1 MFLKNHNKA
10 AIIWQDVE
18 INYSS
23 VMENVDK
30 FYSLIDNIPAE
41 KIAIFSENRPEWIY
55 AFFAGWKKNAT
66 VVPIDH
72 LSTADEVAYILTDCK
87 PDIIFISKEKEKI
100 INDAISQ
107 IDYDLKELVF
117 EDIPGDSSSEPG
129 MDFPAPDDERT
140 AVIIYTSGTTGDPK
154 GVMLSFKNLL
164 TNIHAVTEEIKI
176 LTADDVYLGLLPF
189 HHIFP
194 LMGTVIVPLY
204 MGGTIA
210 MSPSM
215 SAEDIINTLQKY
227 KVSIIIGVPR
237 LYSAIFKGVKDK
249 INSSAAARFL
259 FNLAEKLNSRSF
271 SRKVFGKVHEKF
283 GGNIKFLVCGGA
295 ALNREIGQGFKT
307 LGFELLEGFGM
318 TEAAPMIT
326 FTRPG
331 KVKVGSGGQPLTA
344 NEVKIA
350 DGEVIAK
357 GPNIMK
363 GYYNRP
369 EETKEVLK
377 DGWLYTGDLGY
388 LDEDNS
394 LFITGRRKE
403 IIVLSNGKNINPEE
417 IENKLAEFDLVQEA
431 GVFADGDN
439 LHAVI
444 YPNLAVVQRSG
455 VSNLE
460 EAFLWDV
467 VDKYNLKVSPHKKIS
482 NFSLINEELPRT
494 RLSKLKR
501 FLLPELVKRREK
513 IRESVEE
520 PDIEE
525 YEIVKKFLIELK
537 GTSVYPGD
545 HLEIDLGLDSL
556 DRVTFQVFLNE
567 TFGLNVKDEDF
578 INYPTVEKLAE
589 HISKTKTKTDLED
602 INWGRILSEK
612 IHLNLPKSWVTH
624 NIFKNAA
631 RILLKSYFRLKVA
644 GHKKIPDGPVIIAPN
659 HQSFFD
665 GLFVASFLKNKHMK
679 KTYFYAKEKHVRNK
693 IVKFIADRHNVIV
706 MDINKDLKS
715 SLQKLAS
722 VLEKG
727 KNIII
732 FPEGTRTKTGDLG
745 KFKKTFAILSREL
758 KVPVVPVAIDGAYEA
773 LPKGARW
780 PKPFKEISVKF
791 LDPVMPGEHSYESL
805 SDLVYQ
811 KVNAELQ

>member
-1 MFLKNHNKA
+1 MFLKDHKKT
-10 AIIWQDVE
+10 AIVWNDNP

-23 VMENVDK
+23 VVSKVNNIGT
-30 FYSLIDNIPAE
+30 LIDDIPAE
-41 KIAIFSENRPEWIY
+41 KIAIYSENRPEWIY
-55 AFFAGWKKNAT
+55 AFFAGWKMDAT

-72 LSTADEVAYILTDCK
+72 LSTADEVAYIINDCR
-87 PDIIFISKEKEKI
+87 PEILFISKEKEEI
-100 INDAISQ
+100 INEVLKQ
-107 IDYDLKELVF
+107 IDYDFKVMIF
-117 EDIPGDSSSEPG
+117 EDLPEESSNESEIE
-129 MDFPAPDDERT
+129 FPPLDEEKT
-140 AVIIYTSGTTGDPK
+140 AVIIYTSGTTGSPK

-164 TNIHAVTEEIKI
+164 TNIIAVTQEIEI

-194 LMGTVIVPLY
+194 LMGTVIVPMY

-215 SAEDIINTLQKY
+215 SAEDIIGTLQKY

-249 INSSAAARFL
+249 INSSGVARL
-259 FNLAEKLNSRSF
+259 LYNLAEKLNSQAF
-271 SRKVFGKVHEKF
+271 SRKIFKKVHEKF
-283 GGNIKFLVCGGA
+283 GGNIKYLVCGGA
-295 ALNREIGQGFKT
+295 ALNTDVGQGFKT

-331 KVKVGSGGQPLTA
+331 RVKVGSGGQPLTA
-344 NEVKIA
+344 NEVKIV
-350 DGEVIAK
+350 DGEVVAK
-357 GPNIMK
+357 GPNVMK

-369 EETKEVLK
+369 EETSEVLK
-377 DGWLYTGDLGY
+377 DGWLHTGDLGY

-444 YPNLAVVQRSG
+444 YPNLATVQRSG
-455 VSNLE
+455 ISNLE

-467 VDKYNLKVSPHKKIS
+467 VDRYNLKVSPHKKIS

-501 FLLPELVKRREK
+501 FLLPELVNRREK

-537 GTSVYPGD
+537 EASVYPAD

-556 DRVTFQVFLNE
+556 DRVTFQVFLSE
-567 TFGLNVKDEDF
+567 TFGINVSDEDLVK
-578 INYPTVEKLAE
+578 YPTVEKLSE
-589 HISKTKTKTDLED
+589 HISKTKTKTNLED

-612 IHLNLPKSWVTH
+612 INLNLPKSWVTH
-624 NIFKNAA
+624 NIFKNAS

-679 KTYFYAKEKHVRNK
+679 ETYFYAKEKHVRNK

-722 VLEKG
+722 VLKKG

-732 FPEGTRTKTGDLG
+732 FPEGTRTKTGELG

-773 LPKGARW
+773 LPKGAKW

-791 LDPVMPGEHSYESL
+791 LDPVMPGEHSYDSL
-805 SDLVYQ
+805 SELVYQ
-811 KVNAELQ
+811 KVHSELQ